1 MKNNLLAI
9 ILTAALTVI
18 TSLPNSVESQTTESV
33 PKSIAQ
39 PQLNDRRLPI
49 AKINPN
55 KPIQIRVMNSSKGDI
70 QIALAEPA
78 SEEVTVKPE
87 KFVTFGRLNKSFLPL
102 PINLTIYTNVKNT
115 NLNAAIRVENN
126 ELIVTITSKT
136 NVFGASREV
145 NVNKK
150 GNIFLY

>member
-9 ILTAALTVI
+9 IFPAALTVL
-18 TSLPNSVESQTTESV
+18 TFLPNSVESQTTEYE

-39 PQLNDRRLPI
+39 PQLNDRRPAI

-55 KPIQIRVMNSSKGDI
+55 KPIQIRVMNNSKVDI
-70 QIALAEPA
+70 QTVLTEPA
-78 SEEVTVKPE
+78 SEEITVKPE
-87 KFVTFGRLNKSFLPL
+87 KFVTFGRLNKSFLSL
-102 PINLTIYTNVKNT
+102 PINLIIYTNVRDS